1 MQGLAMQPELFYE
14 TWDDRKEAAKSY
26 LDAVN
31 WPNGQTE
38 AWKFT
43 SLSHLSDVVFNP
55 PKQSASIASSPG
67 LDGKVLSFTAGLAP
81 DLAGVSLP
89 AGISVTDISA
99 NRCATICTDNSVWA
113 STVTPAAPTFS
124 SSRNLIP

>member
-1 MQGLAMQPELFYE
+1 MQGLAMQPELLYE

-55 PKQSASIASSPG
+55 P
-67 LDGKVLSFTAGLAP
+67 
-81 DLAGVSLP
+81 
-89 AGISVTDISA
+89 
-99 NRCATICTDNSVWA
+99 NRVHQ
-113 STVTPAAPTFS
+113 
-124 SSRNLIP
+124 